1 VRELPQLAFDVVV
14 EGERRPHGGIMML
27 SYVAVKMAAP
37 DLSPCSF
44 TIPRH
49 ETRPFYRRS
58 LIGATHASPSCQQ
71 TFLFKDEAP
80 SFWEQ
85 RPATA
90 IRGGNYGFPDL
101 TP

>member
-49 ETRPFYRRS
+49 ETRPSYRRS
-58 LIGATHASPSCQQ
+58 LIGATHRPQIASKRSYSRTKPQAFGSSGLPRQFEEVITGFQ
-71 TFLFKDEAP
+71 T
-80 SFWEQ
+80 
-85 RPATA
+85 
-90 IRGGNYGFPDL
+90 
-101 TP
+101 